1 MIMFG
6 VVQTILSINFI
17 NKVTNVLKQTFSI
30 SSEEDETF
38 TYLGLYVQHRKDR
51 ENTIQKIPY
60 INELKE
66 LQIKKSRK
74 EMSDAQLTEK
84 VAR

>member
-38 TYLGLYVQHRKDR
+38 TYLRLYVQYVQHREDE
-51 ENTIQKIPY
+51 ENTIQKITY
-60 INELKE
+60 
-66 LQIKKSRK
+66 
-74 EMSDAQLTEK
+74 
-84 VAR
+84 

>member
-17 NKVTNVLKQTFSI
+17 NKVTNALKQTFSI

-38 TYLGLYVQHRKDR
+38 TYLRLYVQHRQDG
-51 ENTIQKIPY
+51 ENTIQKITY
-60 INELKE
+60 
-66 LQIKKSRK
+66 
-74 EMSDAQLTEK
+74 
-84 VAR
+84 